1 MKSIDLRS
9 LPARLLP
16 AVAVTIML
24 LVAGSWLGAQQ
35 ADSHSAAGAP
45 ERTNPSVPQAQQ
57 NESHMPASGEVTTR
71 DAKTFTG
78 RIVRE
83 NGQIVLKDLVTKV
96 SYKLSNATKAKQYL
110 GRQVKATGKLDLN
123 SNTIL
128 VQRIEPAS

>member
-1 MKSIDLRS
+1 MKSIYARS
-9 LPARLLP
+9 LLARLLP
-16 AVAVTIML
+16 AAVTIML
-24 LVAGSWLGAQQ
+24 LVAGSSLSSQQ
-35 ADSHSAAGAP
+35 ADPHSAASAP

-57 NESHMPASGEVTTR
+57 NESQMPASGEVTTR

-78 RIVRE
+78 RIVKE

-96 SYKLSNATKAKQYL
+96 SYKLSDTTKAKQYM
-110 GRQVKATGKLDLN
+110 GRQVKATGKLDMN

>member
-1 MKSIDLRS
+1 
-9 LPARLLP
+9 
-16 AVAVTIML
+16 
-24 LVAGSWLGAQQ
+24 
-35 ADSHSAAGAP
+35 
-45 ERTNPSVPQAQQ
+45 
-57 NESHMPASGEVTTR
+57 MPASGEVTTR

-96 SYKLSNATKAKQYL
+96 SYKLSDATKAKQYL
-110 GRQVKATGKLDLN
+110 GRHVKATGKLDMN